1 MGVYFGGRGSGGLD
15 FSLATSSL
23 LLKMAADL
31 SLDALNTVTR
41 ITLEF
46 IPGGDQ
52 ETGDMRHETGD
63 SDHIEVRILP
73 SIMNLV
79 IPSTVL

>member
-23 LLKMAADL
+23 FLKTAADL
-31 SLDALNTVTR
+31 SLEALNTATR

-52 ETGDMRHETGD
+52 ETGDMRHETYH
-63 SDHIEVRILP
+63 SQNTAINM
-73 SIMNLV
+73 SLV
-79 IPSTVL
+79 TPSTVL

>member
-31 SLDALNTVTR
+31 SLEALNTATR

-52 ETGDMRHETGD
+52 ETGDMRHVTYR
-63 SDHIEVRILP
+63 SQ
-73 SIMNLV
+73 NTV
-79 IPSTVL
+79 INRA

>member
-31 SLDALNTVTR
+31 SLAALNTATR
-41 ITLEF
+41 ITLKF

-52 ETGDMRHETGD
+52 KTGDMRQGTQTISK
-63 SDHIEVRILP
+63 SDYCCQQ
-73 SIMNLV
+73 
-79 IPSTVL
+79 